1 MHLRLACIA
10 FYVPGVTISLTKGIR
25 MKRAYVL
32 VLALA
37 ALALFMGACSGDS
50 DDPLA
55 AFCETH
61 TDPELE
67 GLDPTNPDDADK
79 LSAAM
84 ASMEDNA
91 PEEIKA
97 DVTITREGFEA
108 AQSGDVE
115 NFDVEE
121 FQAAAA
127 RVEEY
132 AEENCT

>member
-1 MHLRLACIA
+1 MYLGVAWIA
-10 FYVPGVTISLTKGIR
+10 FDVPGVTISLTKGLS
-25 MKRAYVL
+25 MKRSYTL

-37 ALALFMGACSGDS
+37 ALALFAGACSGGS

-67 GLDPTNPDDADK
+67 GLDPTNPDDAEK

-84 ASMEDNA
+84 ASMEENA
-91 PEEIKA
+91 PAEIKD
-97 DVTITREGFEA
+97 DVTTTREGFEA
-108 AQSGDVE
+108 AKTGDVE

-121 FQAAAA
+121 FQAAAT

-132 AEENCT
+132 AEDNCT

>member
-1 MHLRLACIA
+1 
-10 FYVPGVTISLTKGIR
+10 
-25 MKRAYVL
+25 MKKSYPL

-37 ALALFMGACSGDS
+37 ALVLLMGACSGGS

-67 GLDPTNPDDADK
+67 GLNPTNADDAEK

-84 ASMEDNA
+84 ATMEENA
-91 PEEIKA
+91 PAEIKA
-97 DVTITREGFEA
+97 DVTTTREGFEA
-108 AQSGDVE
+108 AQSGDVQ
-115 NFDVEE
+115 NLNVEE
-121 FQAAAA
+121 FQAAAT

-132 AEENCT
+132 AEDNCT

>member
-1 MHLRLACIA
+1 
-10 FYVPGVTISLTKGIR
+10 
-25 MKRAYVL
+25 MKRSYPL

-37 ALALFMGACSGDS
+37 ALALFMGACSGGS

-67 GLDPTNPDDADK
+67 GLNPTNADDAEK

-84 ASMEDNA
+84 ATMEENA
-91 PEEIKA
+91 PAEIKD
-97 DVTITREGFEA
+97 DVTTTREGFEA

-121 FQAAAA
+121 FQAAAT